1 MSYITHIT
9 ICLHGDADNKT
20 IFEEIEQQSGERVN
34 VQDNGSA
41 ACVYD
46 ARWRNVMEDISVV
59 AEKHP
64 EVIIEVYAEGEDR
77 NDTWEARF
85 KGDDVETV
93 EYYSVRPEF
102 RKIRLPKDEKRDTG
116 KEVRLIFETD
126 AWHSRD
132 SQRVIAVSEN
142 EDSYD
147 NLLNAVLDK
156 YEIDDELRSEA
167 FRQLKE
173 NDQTQCLSSKHGV
186 ELLVVT
192 MKTESVAP

>member
-9 ICLHGDADNKT
+9 ICLHGDADNKA
-20 IFEEIEQQSGERVN
+20 IFEEIEQQSGERVK

-46 ARWRNVMEDISVV
+46 ARWRNVMEYISVV
-59 AEKHP
+59 AQRHP
-64 EVIIEVYAEGEDR
+64 ETIIEVYMEGEDR
-77 NDTWEARF
+77 NDNWISRF
-85 KGDDVETV
+85 KGDQAEVIHPAW
-93 EYYSVRPEF
+93 PEF
-102 RKIRLPKDEKRDTG
+102 RKIRLPKDEKREAG

-142 EDSYD
+142 KDSYD
-147 NLLNAVLDK
+147 DLLNAVLDK